1 MKTTRIRNPMSAALV
16 FAVAFTTTVARAA
29 DPLPSWNEGKARQ
42 SIVDFVKRVTTKG
55 GKEFV
60 PPAERIAVFGNSD
73 GDLQMPQWT
82 AAGRIP

>member
-1 MKTTRIRNPMSAALV
+1 MKTTCTRILLAAALV

-60 PPAERIAVFGNSD
+60 SPAERIAVFGSSD

>member
-1 MKTTRIRNPMSAALV
+1 MKTTCMRILLAAALV
-16 FAVAFTTTVARAA
+16 GAVAFTTTVAQAA
-29 DPLPSWNEGKARQ
+29 DALPSWNDGKAKQ
-42 SIVDFVKRVTTKG
+42 SITAFVQRVTTKG
-55 GKEFV
+55 GKDFV